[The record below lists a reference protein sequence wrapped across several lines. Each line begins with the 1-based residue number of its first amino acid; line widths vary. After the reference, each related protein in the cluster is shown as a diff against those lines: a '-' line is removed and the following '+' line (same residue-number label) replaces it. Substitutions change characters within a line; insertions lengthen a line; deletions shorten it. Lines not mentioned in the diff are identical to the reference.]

1 MAKRGAYLSL
11 SSACR
16 YCGGAVSAEVL
27 WEHEKQCAQNQVSS
41 VTRVPFALLFLVL
54 VAFLLHGVY
63 SEVQG

>member
-16 YCGGAVSAEVL
+16 YCGGAVSAEAL

-41 VTRVPFALLFLVL
+41 ITRGSC
-54 VAFLLHGVY
+54 FLLHG
-63 SEVQG
+63 SARAQRMRP